1 MAALS
6 SGKVEELKKKPVRLT
21 KKRDDEEDESVLRP
35 WIKDNFSWFLI
46 QTENPL
52 VDFEAKVDSLA
63 YVQIFAVYWT
73 ISDIRTILDAFTKI
87 IKEEIA
93 KNHELNRIFSMEAN
107 LSIFQS
113 MLEFL
118 DTSDS

>member
-1 MAALS
+1 MAALIQE
-6 SGKVEELKKKPVRLT
+6 KEEELKKKPGRLT
-21 KKRDDEEDESVLRP
+21 KKRDDEEDQSVLRS

-52 VDFEAKVDSLA
+52 VDFAAKVDSLA

>member
-1 MAALS
+1 M
-6 SGKVEELKKKPVRLT
+6 
-21 KKRDDEEDESVLRP
+21 
-35 WIKDNFSWFLI
+35 
-46 QTENPL
+46 

-87 IKEEIA
+87 VKEEIA

-107 LSIFQS
+107 LRICQS